1 MRLSGHF
8 SLKELTKSQTATRK
22 GIDNTPSPEHI
33 ESLTDLCLQVLEP
46 TRRHFGQP
54 MVITSGYRSADL
66 CLAIGS
72 NPNSQ
77 HAKGEAA
84 DFEMFG
90 VDNKALATFIKNELI
105 YDQLILEFYN
115 LDDPSSGW
123 VHCSFSK
130 DNNLRLSKFKAIGSS
145 LKLALPRLKVKLSV
159 LCLAL
164 SVSSAI
170 NDSPSV

>member
-8 SLKELTKSQTATRK
+8 SLNELTKSQTATRK

-33 ESLTDLCLQVLEP
+33 ENLTDLCLQVLEP
-46 TRRHFGQP
+46 IRRHFGKP

-66 CLAIGS
+66 CLAIGR

-90 VDNKALATFIKNELI
+90 EDNKELAKYIRSELI
-105 YDQLILEFYN
+105 YDQLILEYWEE
-115 LDDPSSGW
+115 DDPSSGW
-123 VHCSFSK
+123 VHCSYSRKNNRKQSLTYDGK
-130 DNNLRLSKFKAIGSS
+130 DYKEWLT
-145 LKLALPRLKVKLSV
+145 
-159 LCLAL
+159 
-164 SVSSAI
+164 
-170 NDSPSV
+170 

>member
-1 MRLSGHF
+1 MQLSGHF
-8 SLKELTKSQTATRK
+8 SLSELTKSQTATRK

-33 ESLTDLCLQVLEP
+33 ENLTDLCLQVLEP
-46 TRRHFGQP
+46 TRRHFGKP

-90 VDNKALATFIKNELI
+90 EDNKELAKYIRSELI
-105 YDQLILEFYN
+105 YDQLILEYWEES
-115 LDDPSSGW
+115 DPSSGW
-123 VHCSFSK
+123 VHCSYNKTNNRKQSLTYDGK
-130 DNNLRLSKFKAIGSS
+130 DYKEWRT
-145 LKLALPRLKVKLSV
+145 
-159 LCLAL
+159 
-164 SVSSAI
+164 
-170 NDSPSV
+170 